1 MDLRAL
7 VPEWIRTLTPYPPG
21 KPIEELER
29 ELGIRDSIKLASNE
43 NPLGP
48 SPKAVAAITAALADL
63 HRYPDGSAF
72 YLKRRLAE
80 RLGVS
85 EAELIVGN
93 GSNEIIELAVRTFLR
108 PGDEAVM
115 ADQAFV
121 VYRLVVQAAGGTSRM
136 VPLRDFTHDLEAIA
150 AAVTPRTRLVFLG
163 NPNNPTGTIVR
174 RAAWRAFLGRLPE
187 HLLVVADD
195 AYAEYVEDPEYPDTI
210 RERGDGRVPVLS
222 LRTFS
227 KLYGLA
233 GLRIGYG
240 VAAAPVID
248 ALDRIRQPFN
258 VNALALAG
266 ARAALDDE
274 EHVRRTLAANRA
286 GMAFLT
292 EAFRAL
298 GLAHVPSAANF
309 VLVRVGDGAR
319 VYEALLRRGAIVL
332 AAPVGTCAALAAAFR
347 PHARAG
353 ALLTDVG
360 SVKQILVAELEA
372 AWAGV
377 GPVVGAHPIAGSE
390 ASGAG
395 AACADLFRGRRCI
408 LTPTPATD
416 RAALARVRAL
426 WEGVGARV
434 EEMPPAVH
442 AARLARVSHLP
453 HP

>member
-48 SPKAVAAITAALADL
+48 SPKAVAAIAAVLADL

-121 VYRLVVQAAGGTSRM
+121 VYRLVVQSAGGSSRM

-150 AAVTPRTRLVFLG
+150 ATVTPRTRLVFLG
-163 NPNNPTGTIVR
+163 NPNNPTGTIFR

-187 HLLVVADD
+187 HLLVVADE

-210 RERGDGRVPVLS
+210 RERGDRVPVLS

-286 GMAFLT
+286 GMAFLV

-319 VYEALLRRGAIVL
+319 VYEALLRRGVIVRPMAVYGFPEHVRVTVGTEAENARFVAALRAVL
-332 AAPVGTCAALAAAFR
+332 A
-347 PHARAG
+347 
-353 ALLTDVG
+353 
-360 SVKQILVAELEA
+360 
-372 AWAGV
+372 
-377 GPVVGAHPIAGSE
+377 
-390 ASGAG
+390 
-395 AACADLFRGRRCI
+395 
-408 LTPTPATD
+408 
-416 RAALARVRAL
+416 
-426 WEGVGARV
+426 
-434 EEMPPAVH
+434 
-442 AARLARVSHLP
+442 
-453 HP
+453 